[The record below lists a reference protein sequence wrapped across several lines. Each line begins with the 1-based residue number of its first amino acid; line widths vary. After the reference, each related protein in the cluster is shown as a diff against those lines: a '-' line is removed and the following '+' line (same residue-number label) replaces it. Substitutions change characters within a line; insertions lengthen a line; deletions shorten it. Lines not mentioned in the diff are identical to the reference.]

1 MENWPVRYRLAV
13 ALVVPLL
20 ALAGLATLLVTG
32 QAGAAHAASRSQ
44 AAAQLTIKVNALVRA
59 LSQERYASS
68 SYIGSGYRALA
79 AETAASRAPVDRAY
93 TEVRTVA
100 DSLPDDARLV
110 AAVDAAKTQTDKL
123 PGLRRQIDAHEL
135 KPGTGTDVFNG
146 IVRAWLGVTPA
157 QAGVGTT
164 DPEVVRTVAALTAI
178 SNVAEQSA
186 QQRGYVSILLILR
199 RLDPDNFGLIRA
211 ASGAESAWVSQFD
224 VYADQGQRQLYD
236 QAVGPTLGPVTS
248 LQDRAL
254 RAAQTNGT
262 FDVTGVDWLAAANA
276 KIEQLR
282 NVEAQI
288 TLDLANRSS
297 TLASSARTRAWLAGL
312 LAGIVMVLTVAV
324 SVVIAR
330 RLARQLRAL
339 REDALDMAEQRL
351 PAVTAAIRDRRPV
364 DADIGADNMARGP
377 ADEIGDVARS
387 LREVYAAAVQSA
399 TEVAAQHSLS
409 ASMRNLARRSQTLIH
424 RQLKLITDLERDQQD
439 PDMLDRLFRLDHLA
453 TRMRR
458 EVEGQIALSG
468 GRPSRVFR
476 SPVKLV
482 DAMRA
487 AVAEVEA
494 YTRVEVSSAI
504 DIRIVGP
511 VVGDVIHLLAELV
524 ENATQMSPE
533 NTMVTVSGS
542 PVGTGVAVE
551 ISDRGIGIV
560 NETMTELNAR
570 LADPPPFNPEQQGDK
585 LGLWVVA
592 NLAARH
598 GIEVQLTRSA
608 YGGVTAVVLL
618 PSEVLVDDSAA
629 VPPVV
634 DDPLRAALDRI
645 SALER
650 LDAVGVGYDNPFAVG
665 NGGHAATGNG
675 AGEDSLAD
683 DGAYLDGL
691 DVDYDADPS
700 QVLTV
705 RESFFRPLPRRPGV
719 ESTSDGQNGAGADGA
734 NGAGRPGSDEAG
746 SEEVAPAAAG
756 ATGPTLFDAVRADWG
771 NTLELPPITVGSPSG
786 PTQRPPAGP
795 TGPAAPTGPGA
806 PAGPPA
812 PTGPL
817 TLAGP
822 TATGPAAPAGPAG
835 PKSPAAE
842 AGPAGARPA
851 APRPASSPRPAA
863 QRPAA
868 PFAPRPQVPTAPGGT
883 SGPGGSSALTGATTL
898 AGAAGL
904 VEPPL
909 GHLPHRRRGEHLS
922 AELRG
927 GRRVAAAATPAAKG
941 AGPDPEKARN
951 LVTSF
956 RAGFRQGLPGDD
968 ERMGDA
974 SHR

>member
-32 QAGAAHAASRSQ
+32 QVGAAHAASRSES
-44 AAAQLTIKVNALVRA
+44 AAQLTIKVNALVRA
-59 LSQERYASS
+59 LSQERYASL
-68 SYIGSGYRALA
+68 SYIGSGYRVLQ
-79 AETAASRAPVDRAY
+79 AETVAARPQVDRAY
-93 TEVRTVA
+93 GDVKTFA
-100 DSLPDDARLV
+100 ASLPDDERLR
-110 AAVDAAKTQTDKL
+110 AAVTTAETQTDKL
-123 PGLRRQIDAHEL
+123 VAERRKIDAHQYAVDAGQNL
-135 KPGTGTDVFNG
+135 YNG
-146 IVRAWLGVTPA
+146 IVRAWLAVTPA
-157 QAGVGTT
+157 QSGVGTT

-178 SNVAEQSA
+178 SNVTEQSA
-186 QQRGYVSILLILR
+186 QQRGYVSILVILKH
-199 RLDPDNFGLIRA
+199 LDSNNFGLIRA
-211 ASGAESAWVSQFD
+211 ASGAEAAWVGQFD
-224 VYADQGQRQLYD
+224 VYADAGQRQLYD

-254 RAAQTNGT
+254 REAQSEQPV
-262 FDVTGVDWLAAANA
+262 DVTPTDWLAAANA
-276 KIEQLR
+276 KIDQLR

-288 TLDLANRSS
+288 TQDLSDRSS
-297 TLASSARTRAWLAGL
+297 ALVSTARTRAWLAGL
-312 LAGIVMVLTVAV
+312 LAGVVMILTLAV
-324 SVVIAR
+324 SVMIAR

-339 REDALDMAEQRL
+339 REDAIDMAEQRL
-351 PAVTAAIRDRRPV
+351 PAVAAAIRDRRPV
-364 DADIGADNMARGP
+364 DADIGRDDGTRGP

-387 LREVYAAAVQSA
+387 LREVYSAAVQSA

-482 DAMRA
+482 DALRA

-494 YTRVEVSSAI
+494 YTRVEVSTTI

-533 NTMVTVSGS
+533 NTVVTVSGS
-542 PVGTGVAVE
+542 PVGTGIAVE
-551 ISDRGIGIV
+551 ISDRGIGIPT
-560 NETMTELNAR
+560 NTMTELNAR

-598 GIEVQLTRSA
+598 AIDVQLTRSA

-618 PSEVLVDDSAA
+618 PSEVLVDDSTA

-650 LDAVGVGYDNPFAVG
+650 LDAVGVGYENPFAVNTG
-665 NGGHAATGNG
+665 GLATTGAAANG
-675 AGEDSLAD
+675 DDLAD

-691 DVDYDADPS
+691 DVGYDADPS
-700 QVLTV
+700 QVLSV
-705 RESFFRPLPRRPGV
+705 RESFFHPPPRRGDHLGSGEGIP
-719 ESTSDGQNGAGADGA
+719 NGAGGPGPDGA
-734 NGAGRPGSDEAG
+734 GSDEAD
-746 SEEVAPAAAG
+746 EVGAG
-756 ATGPTLFDAVRADWG
+756 TTGPTLFDAVRADWG
-771 NTLELPPITVGSPSG
+771 NTLELPPITVGSPG
-786 PTQRPPAGP
+786 PSTQRPPAP
-795 TGPAAPTGPGA
+795 PNN
-806 PAGPPA
+806 PPA
-812 PTGPL
+812 PPRTPPPSPVPSAASAPPASTAPPL
-817 TLAGP
+817 PAR
-822 TATGPAAPAGPAG
+822 PAAPAGTRP
-835 PKSPAAE
+835 PV
-842 AGPAGARPA
+842 RPA
-851 APRPASSPRPAA
+851 APAGLSAPKMPPPAGPGASRPAPP
-863 QRPAA
+863 
-868 PFAPRPQVPTAPGGT
+868 PFAPRPQAPPTPVGAAGPAGPPAMAGVT
-883 SGPGGSSALTGATTL
+883 SL

-927 GRRVAAAATPAAKG
+927 GRRSAAPATASAKNAKN